1 MKPDEIKS
9 NLNKRVRYA
18 SRQAGIDTD
27 YILTGAIFR
36 KGEKDFYYQA
46 ELQDMKNN
54 RSILI
59 CKLDDIEAVK

>member
-9 NLNKRVRYA
+9 NLNKRVRYV
-18 SRQAGIDTD
+18 SRQTGIDTD

-59 CKLDDIEAVK
+59 CKLDDIEAVE

>member
-9 NLNKRVRYA
+9 NLNKRVRCVN
-18 SRQAGIDTD
+18 RQSGIDAD
-27 YILTGAIFR
+27 YIFTGAIFR
-36 KGEKDFYYQA
+36 KDEKGFYYQA
-46 ELQDMKNN
+46 ELQDTKSN